1 MEHKSFYLRA
11 LNDNAFILFKPE
23 GCSSLYIGAKQ
34 YNHLGTGN
42 SCTDDHTPHLNV
54 PLTWGWYK
62 SPMGQVE
69 MIPARNFKNKSY

>member
-54 PLTWGWYK
+54 PLT
-62 SPMGQVE
+62 
-69 MIPARNFKNKSY
+69 